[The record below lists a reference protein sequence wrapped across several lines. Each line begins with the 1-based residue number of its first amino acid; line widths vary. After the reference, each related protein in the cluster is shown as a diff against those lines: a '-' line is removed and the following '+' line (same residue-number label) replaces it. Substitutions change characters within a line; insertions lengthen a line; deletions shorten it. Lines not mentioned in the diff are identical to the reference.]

1 VVRRNLMVDGNTGFK
16 GKTGKLFFIGGVLIV
31 GAALTLVI
39 GLWKADSRYM
49 ADERSARL
57 DNLKGGY
64 RVRLVPAKL
73 GPNTRPISLMGE
85 ARPYTSVTLYSK
97 VSGFLQKINVDK
109 GDKVTEGQVL
119 AVIESPELD
128 RQYDAALADAKNK
141 QADAIRARGL
151 FVNGAMSLQ
160 DVERSETIA
169 KVSENNAASLKAQK
183 AYLVILSPFTGIVT
197 ARYADPGALVQNAAT
212 AQTSALPIVSLA
224 QIDRLRVYVYAD
236 QSVAGLIRDGDVAEI
251 SDSARPDVKIK
262 GSVTRTSGELDP
274 KTRTLLVEIDVDN
287 HENQILAGSSV
298 RVTLWAQTRQY
309 VEVPVEALLIRGG
322 KNFVGTVTP
331 DNTISFR
338 PITIYDSNGKVL
350 RLSSGVKE
358 GELVTINVRNRVSD
372 GDKVDPIKEGPDSNH
387 R

>member
-1 VVRRNLMVDGNTGFK
+1 MGDDKTEFK
-16 GKTGKLFFIGGVLIV
+16 GKTGKLFFIVGVLLV
-31 GAALTLVI
+31 VAALTLVI
-39 GLWKADSRYM
+39 GLWKANSKYL

-57 DNLKGGY
+57 NELKAGY

-73 GPNTRPISLMGE
+73 GPNTRPISLVGD

-109 GDKVTEGQVL
+109 GDKVIEGQVL

-141 QADAIRARGL
+141 QADAQRARGL

-169 KVSENNAASLKAQK
+169 KVAESNAASLKAQK
-183 AYLVILSPFTGIVT
+183 AYLVISSPFTGIVT
-197 ARYADPGALVQNAAT
+197 ARYADPGALVQNAAS

-236 QSVAGLIRDGDVAEI
+236 QSIAGLIHEGDVAEI
-251 SDSARPDVKIK
+251 LDSARPDLTIK

-298 RVTLWAQTRQY
+298 RVTLWVQTQQY
-309 VEVPVEALLIRGG
+309 VEVPVEALLLRGG
-322 KNFVGTVTP
+322 KHFVGTVTP

-338 PITIYDSNGKVL
+338 PITIHDSNGKVL
-350 RLSSGVKE
+350 RLSSGIKD
-358 GELVTINVRNRVSD
+358 GELVTINVRNRVID
-372 GDKVDPIKEGPDSNH
+372 GDKVDPIRVDLGSNH

>member
-1 VVRRNLMVDGNTGFK
+1 VVRGNLMGNDNTEFK
-16 GKTGKLFFIGGVLIV
+16 GKTGKLFFVVGVLLV
-31 GAALTLVI
+31 VAALTLVI
-39 GLWKADSRYM
+39 GLWKANSKYL
-49 ADERSARL
+49 ADERSSRL
-57 DNLKGGY
+57 NELKAGY
-64 RVRLVPAKL
+64 RVRLVPARL
-73 GPNTRPISLMGE
+73 GPNTRPISLVGD

-109 GDKVTEGQVL
+109 GDKVIEGQVL

-128 RQYDAALADAKNK
+128 RQYDATLADAKNK
-141 QADAIRARGL
+141 QADAQRARGL

-169 KVSENNAASLKAQK
+169 KVAENNAASLKAQK
-183 AYLVILSPFTGIVT
+183 AYLVISSPFTGIVT

-236 QSVAGLIRDGDVAEI
+236 QSIAGLIREGDVAEI
-251 SDSARPDVKIK
+251 LDSARPDIKIK

-298 RVTLWAQTRQY
+298 RVTLWVQTRQY
-309 VEVPVEALLIRGG
+309 VEVPVEALLVRGG
-322 KNFVGTVTP
+322 KHFVGTVTP

-338 PITIYDSNGKVL
+338 PITIHDSNGKVL

-358 GELVTINVRNRVSD
+358 GDLVTINVRNRVID
-372 GDKVDPIKEGPDSNH
+372 GEKVDPIRVDLGSNH